1 VEKGDEMAKV
11 LVLDSDEIT
20 LSSLQDI
27 LASFGHQ
34 VLAARDQ
41 REALAAVTE
50 QNIDLFLFDL
60 RLDGVDPVTLT
71 RAIRERH
78 PEVPVVAVTAYPKEP
93 LALAA
98 LDAGGHSLMRKPYE
112 IGRILD
118 LLGGA
123 QP

>member
-1 VEKGDEMAKV
+1 MATV

-27 LASFGHQ
+27 LASFGHE
-34 VLAARDQ
+34 VLVARDQ
-41 REALAAVTE
+41 KSALEAVARRTIA
-50 QNIDLFLFDL
+50 LFLFDL
-60 RLDGVDPVTLT
+60 RLEGIDPVTLT
-71 RAIRERH
+71 QAVRERH
-78 PEVPVVAVTAYPKEP
+78 PEVPVIAVTAYPREP

-118 LLGGA
+118 LLGSGR
-123 QP
+123 P